1 MIALLIA
8 IVCLMIIV
16 GQFAKKGDYVVGN
29 RDLGVGR
36 GAMSIAATW
45 IWAPALFVSTQQ
57 AYVNGYVGFLFFL
70 VPNIL
75 TLWVF
80 ARFAQRLR
88 DRNPDGYNFPEV
100 IGSVSNRVK
109 KLYSMNFAG
118 LSVLSIA
125 VQVLA
130 GSQILS
136 LLLGWSVIA
145 SAFAMVLIA
154 LSYSIY
160 RGFNA
165 SVVTDVV
172 QYVIML
178 GASTALFLMADTSNL
193 NFNGLNGDIT
203 SFFSGAGW
211 QVFLAFGIPVTL
223 GLMSGP
229 FGDGT
234 FYQRAFAIQKDKV
247 KKAFYVSG
255 FVFGIIPLLL
265 GALGFAAVGSGFVAS
280 APSQIGIEF
289 IQATLPTAAVSIF
302 FSMIVVGLLSTI
314 DSHASF
320 LSSFSHD
327 KKKQKLLFLIPALIA
342 IGISSIPGMTVTILF
357 LFYGIF
363 RASSLI
369 TNMLYT
375 WGVKLKESTIFYSVF
390 LNLILAFLPFAY
402 GNWYKITWLKIVGVV
417 LILTIPLVVTMIN
430 ERKTIPAL
438 IRTAKNGK

>member
-1 MIALLIA
+1 MLALLIV
-8 IVCLMIIV
+8 IVCLMIVV

-29 RDLGVGR
+29 RDLGTWR

-75 TLWVF
+75 TLLVF
-80 ARFAQRLR
+80 AKFAQRLR
-88 DRNPDGYNFPEV
+88 DRHPNGYNFPAV
-100 IGSVSNRVK
+100 IGKTSKRVK
-109 KLYSMNFAG
+109 NLYSMNFAG
-118 LSVLSIA
+118 LSILSIA

-136 LLLGWSVIA
+136 LLLGWDIVA

-154 LSYSIY
+154 LSYSVY

-172 QYVIML
+172 QYIIML

-193 NFNGLNGDIT
+193 AFNSITGDIN
-203 SFFSGAGW
+203 SFFSGRGW
-211 QVFLAFGIPVTL
+211 EVLLAFGIPVTL

-247 KKAFYVSG
+247 KKAFLLSG
-255 FVFGIIPLLL
+255 AVFGIIPLLL
-265 GALGFAAVGSGFVAS
+265 GMLGFAAVGAGFVAS
-280 APSQIGIEF
+280 APSQVGIEF

-320 LSSFSHD
+320 LSSFSRD
-327 KKKQKLLFLIPALIA
+327 KQKRRLLFVIPALIA
-342 IGISSIPGMTVTILF
+342 IGISSIPGMTVTLLF
-357 LFYGIF
+357 LFYGLF

-369 TNMLYT
+369 TNMLWTY
-375 WGVKLKESTIFYSVF
+375 GVKLKESTIFWSVA
-390 LNLILAFLPFAY
+390 LNLILAFVPFAY
-402 GNWYKITWLKIVGVV
+402 ANWNNITWLKIVSVF
-417 LILTIPLVVTMIN
+417 LILAIPTAVIMIN
-430 ERKTIPAL
+430 ERKSIPAL
-438 IRTAKNGK
+438 VRSAR